1 MKRPRFR
8 AALLAALLFVPSVQA
23 QPKTPPSPTFNE
35 SNTVLLEGEQ
45 HQPLRFE
52 KAMVVAGEPIATKV
66 GSEILAR
73 GGNAVDAS
81 IATGFALA
89 VTLPRAGNIGGGGF
103 VLIRDRDNKIYALD
117 FRETAPAKLFRDFY
131 LEPGRSSVDGPSA
144 SGVPG
149 TVAGLWEMHRRFGK
163 LPWAELVEPARRLAS
178 EGFAISAYESG
189 GIAANR
195 ERFSRYAST
204 AEVFLPEGQA
214 PVPGSNFRQPELGE
228 TLARIAADG
237 PKDFYHGETAR
248 RIAKAMKD
256 SGGVMTAKDLSEY
269 KPVWR
274 EPLEAEFHGYRVH
287 SMPPP
292 SSGGLH
298 LLQMLELMED
308 YPTQAFEH
316 NGARDLHRIAE
327 VMRLAYADRARFLG
341 DPDFVKVP
349 VQRLLSSSYLK
360 EREALI
366 NPDKAGDSRSLA
378 PELFEKKP
386 AESFDTTHFNVVD
399 ENGMAVSLTY
409 TLNFSFG
416 SGYVASGTGIL
427 MNNEMDDFNIK
438 PGEPNSFGLIGGE
451 ANKVEA
457 RKRPLSSMTPTIVT
471 KDGQFI
477 AAVGAPGGSR
487 IINGVFEWLLNFLAY
502 GYNAQSS
509 SSLPRIHHQWYPD
522 VLRYEVG
529 ISPDT
534 RRLLEAKGHKL
545 DKIDAV
551 AHVLAIVRDPDGHLE
566 AGLDPRRPA
575 AAEGY

>member
-1 MKRPRFR
+1 MKRRVLG
-8 AALLAALLFVPSVQA
+8 AALLAAFLLAPPLSA
-23 QPKTPPSPTFNE
+23 QTVSPPAFREDNS
-35 SNTVLLEGEQ
+35 VLLEGDQ
-45 HQPLRFE
+45 HQPIRFE
-52 KAMVVAGEPIATKV
+52 KAMVVAGEPIASKV
-66 GSEILAR
+66 GSEILAK

-103 VLIRDRDNKIYALD
+103 ALIRDKDNKVYALD
-117 FRETAPAKLFRDFY
+117 FRETAPRALFRDFY
-131 LEPGRSSVDGPSA
+131 LKPGRSSTDGPTA

-149 TVAGLWEMHRRFGK
+149 TVAGLWEMHQKFGK
-163 LPWAELVEPARRLAS
+163 LPWADLVEPARRLAS
-178 EGFAISAYESG
+178 DGFPLSAYESG

-195 ERFSRYAST
+195 ERFSRYRST
-204 AEVFLPEGQA
+204 AQAFLPDGKA
-214 PVPGSNFRQPELGE
+214 PAPGALFRQPELGE
-228 TLARIAADG
+228 TFRRIAADG
-237 PKDFYHGETAR
+237 PRDFYHGETAR
-248 RIAKAMKD
+248 RIAKSMKD
-256 SGGVMTAKDLSEY
+256 SGGVMTERDLAEY
-269 KPVWR
+269 KAVWR
-274 EPLEAEFHGYRVH
+274 EPLEADFRGYRVH

-298 LLQMLELMED
+298 LLQMLEMMEE
-308 YPTQAFEH
+308 YPTVAFEH
-316 NGARDLHRIAE
+316 NSARDLHRLAE

-349 VQRLLSSSYLK
+349 VQRLLSPAYLK

-366 NPDKAGDSRSLA
+366 DPDKAGDSQSLA
-378 PELFEKKP
+378 PELFKKKP
-386 AESFDTTHFNVVD
+386 AESFDTTHYNVVD

-416 SGYVASGTGIL
+416 SGFVAEGTGIL

-471 KDGQFI
+471 KDGQFV

-487 IINGVFEWLLNFLAY
+487 IINGVFEWLLNFL
-502 GYNAQSS
+502 GYRYNPQSS
-509 SSLPRIHHQWYPD
+509 ASLPRIHHQWYPD
-522 VLRYEVG
+522 ALRYEVG
-529 ISPDT
+529 ISSDT

-545 DKIDAV
+545 EKIDAV
-551 AHVLAIVRDPDGHLE
+551 AHVLAIVREPGGYLE